1 MKKGEVRI
9 FSKMRRVKCVS
20 KDLKIDSLFDTS
32 SGNLCAKIVFIA
44 LNVIFTAI
52 LQLLIVLFVM
62 VSTGLP
68 NNKMI
73 CGQKQNIKRLYI
85 QNAQVYVDIRHIF
98 ETYNM
103 VQKWQ
108 SKWKVELSSTTT
120 GIQSATLSENGT
132 LQIEIIMI
140 STQNNVWYDL
150 RTLLIYFQINRRYLS
165 RCLRAKNVNYF
176 DLIL

>member
-1 MKKGEVRI
+1 MKKPEVRI

-20 KDLKIDSLFDTS
+20 KDLKIDSMFDTS

-73 CGQKQNIKRLYI
+73 CGQKQNIKRF
-85 QNAQVYVDIRHIF
+85 IRYIF

-108 SKWKVELSSTTT
+108 SKWWVELSSSTT

-150 RTLLIYFQINRRYLS
+150 RTLLIYFQIS
-165 RCLRAKNVNYF
+165 RDISLAAYVRKM
-176 DLIL
+176 

>member
-1 MKKGEVRI
+1 M
-9 FSKMRRVKCVS
+9 
-20 KDLKIDSLFDTS
+20 FDTS

-52 LQLLIVLFVM
+52 LQLLIVVFVM

-85 QNAQVYVDIRHIF
+85 QKMQHTYDNNSYAYVYVDIRYIF

-108 SKWKVELSSTTT
+108 SKWWVELSSSTT

-150 RTLLIYFQINRRYLS
+150 RTLLIYFQIS
-165 RCLRAKNVNYF
+165 RDISLAAYVRKM
-176 DLIL
+176 